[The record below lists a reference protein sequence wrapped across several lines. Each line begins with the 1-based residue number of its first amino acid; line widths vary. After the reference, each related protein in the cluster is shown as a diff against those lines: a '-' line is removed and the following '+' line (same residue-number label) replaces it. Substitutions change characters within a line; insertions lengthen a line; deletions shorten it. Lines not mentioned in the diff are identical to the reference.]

1 MARPFSAVKQTYAV
15 PFPVPAFL
23 LGVLP
28 LKMSDVIGAA
38 LVAVALFGSGYD
50 MVHASATL
58 SFNSGEFLR
67 GFAIAALGCGHGLA
81 VMKLGRI
88 SRQ

>member
-1 MARPFSAVKQTYAV
+1 MDKSFSIAKETYAV
-15 PFPVPAFL
+15 PSLLPAFL
-23 LGVLP
+23 LGILP
-28 LKMSDVIGAA
+28 LKVSDVIGAA
-38 LVAVALFGSGYD
+38 LVAVVLFGGGYD
-50 MVHASATL
+50 MIHASATAG
-58 SFNSGEFLR
+58 FNSGEFLR